1 MGQGWEFKKSG
12 GHSIISKWCKS
23 RVKLNPDHPH
33 LTSLF
38 KELFEVDGGEIGEMN
53 GGSENGEMNGGGD
66 NGEIS
71 GGEMEHTHTVT
82 GYTQVN
88 KATRTAG
95 KDDEVVVPASSKR
108 V

>member
-1 MGQGWEFKKSG
+1 MRNVWGKGGNLKKVG

-38 KELFEVDGGEIGEMN
+38 KKLFEVD
-53 GGSENGEMNGGGD
+53 GGGD

-71 GGEMEHTHTVT
+71 GGGDGTHT
-82 GYTQVN
+82 Q
-88 KATRTAG
+88 
-95 KDDEVVVPASSKR
+95 
-108 V
+108 